1 MIDMADRYQSDD
13 RSRRDRSQR
22 GYGRQAEQFQS
33 DYDDERRTQMGES
46 WRDDDYGSQ
55 QTSWQ
60 SDDRYD
66 RDRGRSERSYG
77 VAPSG
82 GYGGERFGTAG
93 YGPAR
98 YTPDGGRSFAS
109 FTGNDYGGADF
120 SGGAGTYGHERA
132 PIGGERAYGRG
143 DYGAGSWGS
152 GTYGAGSWLGEN
164 HGEWRDRDF
173 VRGRGYARDRQ
184 YDYGRNDERGFFE
197 RAGDAVARWFG
208 DDDGD
213 YGRRRE
219 SYRGHGPSNYT
230 RTDERIREDAS
241 ERLTDDWSVDARNIE
256 VKVSNGEIT
265 LDGTVRSRDQ
275 KRRAE
280 DLVEDLSGVKHVQN
294 NLRVDDGGAWDRN
307 TSATTGSTADKTTS
321 ST

>member
-1 MIDMADRYQSDD
+1 MADRYQSDD

-22 GYGRQAEQFQS
+22 GYGWQAEQFQS
-33 DYDDERRTQMGES
+33 DYDDERRNQMGES

-60 SDDRYD
+60 SDDRYN
-66 RDRGRSERSYG
+66 RERGGRYGASSASSYG
-77 VAPSG
+77 RGS
-82 GYGGERFGTAG
+82 ERFGTAG
-93 YGPAR
+93 YGPSR
-98 YTPDGGRSFAS
+98 YSPGGGRSFSS
-109 FTGNDYGGADF
+109 FTGSDYGGGDF

-152 GTYGAGSWLGEN
+152 GNYGAGSWLGEN

-173 VRGRGYARDRQ
+173 ARGRSYGRDRG
-184 YDYGRNDERGFFE
+184 YDRDRGDDRGFFE
-197 RAGDAVARWFG
+197 RAGDAVAKWFG
-208 DDDGD
+208 EDDD

-219 SYRGHGPSNYT
+219 SYRGKGPSNYT

-265 LDGTVRSRDQ
+265 LDGTVRTRDQ

-294 NLRVDDGGAWDRN
+294 NLRVDEGSTWDRN
-307 TSATTGSTADKTTS
+307 TSTATTGSTTSKTTS

>member
-13 RSRRDRSQR
+13 RWRRDRSQR

-33 DYDDERRTQMGES
+33 DRDDDRRSQMGES

-55 QTSWQ
+55 QSGWQ

-66 RDRGRSERSYG
+66 RERSETTDDYRGSSPSSYG
-77 VAPSG
+77 N
-82 GYGGERFGTAG
+82 ERFGTAG

-98 YTPDGGRSFAS
+98 FTPGGGRSFSS
-109 FTGNDYGGADF
+109 FTGNDFGGGDF

-143 DYGAGSWGS
+143 SYGGGSWGS
-152 GTYGAGSWLGEN
+152 GNYGAGSWLGAN

-173 VRGRGYARDRQ
+173 ASGRGYARDRG
-184 YDYGRNDERGFFE
+184 DDRGFLE

-208 DDDGD
+208 DDDE
-213 YGRRRE
+213 YGRQRE
-219 SYRGHGPSNYT
+219 SYRGHGPAGYT

-241 ERLTDDWSVDARNIE
+241 ERLTDDWAVDARKIE
-256 VKVSNGEIT
+256 VAVSQGEIT
-265 LDGTVRSRDQ
+265 LNGTVRTRDQ

-294 NLRVDDGGAWDRN
+294 NLRVDEGSTWDRN
-307 TSATTGSTADKTTS
+307 NSGATTGSSNKATS